1 MKIIMIKGITSTGK
15 TTTAEAVIK
24 ELRKR
29 GYTVGSVK
37 DIHFEEFT
45 METEGTNTDRHKKA
59 GAHPVTARGF
69 KETDVMFD
77 HTLDIDDIL
86 DFYNQDY
93 VVLEGDSGANCP
105 NIITGTTIQELDD
118 QYNELTIAVSGV
130 ISANLQEYKGLPII
144 NGMTDVKQLVDLI
157 EEKTPDRMPNYS
169 TDCCT
174 ACGTGCRGLT
184 AKILRGTGS
193 ISECILK
200 GQNVQ
205 LFINDEEVPMV
216 PFVKQILR
224 GVTEG
229 MVAQLDGYEPGS
241 EITIKIK

>member
-1 MKIIMIKGITSTGK
+1 MKIIMIKGITKTGK

-37 DIHFEEFT
+37 DIHFEAFT

-59 GAHPVTARGF
+59 GAHPVTARGMS
-69 KETDVMFD
+69 ETDVMFN

-86 DFYNQDY
+86 DFYHQDF

-105 NIITGTTIQELDD
+105 NIITARTIEELDA
-118 QYNELTIAVSGV
+118 QYNDLTIAVSGV
-130 ISANLQEYKGLPII
+130 ISAELEEYKGLPII
-144 NGMTDVKQLVDLI
+144 NGMADVEQLVDLI

-169 TDCCT
+169 PECCT
-174 ACGTGCRGLT
+174 ACGTDCRGLT
-184 AKILRGTGS
+184 KRILNGTGS
-193 ISECILK
+193 IAECILK
-200 GQNVQ
+200 GQSVQ
-205 LFINDEEVPMV
+205 LYVNDEEIPMV

-229 MVAQLDGYEPGS
+229 MIAQLDGYEPGA